1 MTITPDGEIIGV
13 FCRTPYNY
21 DTDAESNR
29 TGLACSDPSKTQQ
42 NFKDEADI
50 NNIVERFL
58 AAGEMPQQT
67 PFPQQDEFMETFDFQ
82 TSMNVLV
89 QAERSFM
96 ELPAKVRARF
106 QNDPQQF
113 MEFMHDPENIPE
125 MEKLKLVTIRKEPKT
140 PEPTPTAT
148 PKETP
153 KE

>member
-1 MTITPDGEIIGV
+1 MIDKDTGEIIGV

-29 TGLACSDPSKTQQ
+29 TGLACEGPSKTQQ
-42 NFKDEADI
+42 QFKDEADI
-50 NNIVERFL
+50 NVIVERFL
-58 AAGEMPQQT
+58 KSGEIPQQT
-67 PFPQQDEFMETFDFQ
+67 PFPQQTEFVESFDFQ
-82 TSMNVLV
+82 TSMNVIV

-113 MEFMHDPENIPE
+113 MEFMHDPANIDE
-125 MEKLKLVTIRKEPKT
+125 MVKLNLATTRPKETT

-148 PKETP
+148 QQKGDT
-153 KE
+153 

>member
-1 MTITPDGEIIGV
+1 MIDQETGEIIGI

-29 TGLACSDPSKTQQ
+29 TGLRCERPGKTQQ
-42 NFKDEADI
+42 QFADEADI

-58 AAGEMPQQT
+58 KSGELPQTT
-67 PFPQQDEFMETFDFQ
+67 PFPQSDEFQETFDFQ
-82 TSMNVLV
+82 TSMNVIV

-96 ELPAKVRARF
+96 ELPAKTRARF

-113 MEFMHDPENIPE
+113 MEFMHNPENIDE
-125 MEKLKLVTIRKEPKT
+125 MVKLNLATTRPKT